1 MNILILNTFG
11 SKRDE
16 DTFYASD
23 VMEAMN
29 ALGNVDVLK
38 YERTEEGYEELKRR
52 IVGVDVLFTG
62 WGVPKLGADF
72 YEAAKDLK
80 IIAHTGGTV
89 ADMVDENFINR
100 GDIRILSGNDYY
112 AESVASAT
120 ICYILLALRKL
131 YRTLK
136 ITEEKGWFH
145 IDYNRGLRKRTVG
158 LVSFGMISKHVAR
171 MLQPFDCK
179 VKVWSS
185 HAISEEEKAKYN
197 IEQCSLEELF
207 STSDVVSVHSGL
219 SEKTYHLVD
228 GRLMGMMK
236 QDALIVNTA
245 RGAVIDE
252 AALEPLCQAGKI
264 SAILDVFEVE
274 PLPMDSKLRG
284 LDNVIIVP
292 HDGGPTIDVHHLVTL
307 GLIDDVRKFFNG
319 ENELVNEISV
329 EYAKNMT
336 SNKVVSMAHHARKAN
351 TQ

>member
-1 MNILILNTFG
+1 MNILILNTFAG
-11 SKRDE
+11 KRDE
-16 DTFYASD
+16 DTFYAPD
-23 VMEAMN
+23 VMEAMHK
-29 ALGNVDVLK
+29 LGNVDVLK

-62 WGVPKLGADF
+62 WGAPKFGADF

-89 ADMVDENFINR
+89 ADMVDENFIKR
-100 GDIRILSGNDYY
+100 GDIRILSGNNYY

-158 LVSFGMISKHVAR
+158 LVSFGMIAKHVAR

-185 HAISEEEKAKYN
+185 HTISEEEKVQYN
-197 IEQCSLEELF
+197 VEQCSLEELF
-207 STSDVVSVHSGL
+207 STCDVVSVHSGL
-219 SEKTYHLVD
+219 SDKTYHLVD

-252 AALEPLCQAGKI
+252 AALEPLCQEGKI

-307 GLIDDVRKFFNG
+307 GLIDDVIKFFNG
-319 ENELVNEISV
+319 ETVLENEISV
-329 EYAKNMT
+329 AYAKNMT
-336 SNKVVSMAHHARKAN
+336 SNAAVSRAHHARKAN

>member
-1 MNILILNTFG
+1 MNILILNTFA
-11 SKRDE
+11 SARDE
-16 DTFYASD
+16 NTFYASD

-29 ALGNVDVLK
+29 ELGNVDMLK

-72 YEAAKDLK
+72 YKAAKDLK

-100 GDIRILSGNDYY
+100 GDIRILSGNNYY

-158 LVSFGMISKHVAR
+158 LVSFGMIAKHVAR

-185 HAISEEEKAKYN
+185 HTISEEEKAQYN
-197 IEQCSLEELF
+197 VEQCSLEELF
-207 STSDVVSVHSGL
+207 STSDVISVHSGL
-219 SEKTYHLVD
+219 SDKTYHLVD

-236 QDALIVNTA
+236 QNALIVNTA

-264 SAILDVFEVE
+264 QAILDVFEVE

-307 GLIDDVRKFFNG
+307 GLIDDVKKFFAG
-319 ENELVNEISV
+319 ETVLENEISV
-329 EYAKNMT
+329 AYAKNMT
-336 SNKVVSMAHHARKAN
+336 SNAAVSKAHHARKAN
-351 TQ
+351 AR